1 MRPTSPPTV
10 TFEILIHTQCVIS
23 KMQVEGSKPLSDGGL
38 YLGGSLAGAQATLR
52 LLWAMGGF
60 QSAGSRGQGE
70 EGLGG
75 FRV

>member
-1 MRPTSPPTV
+1 
-10 TFEILIHTQCVIS
+10 
-23 KMQVEGSKPLSDGGL
+23 MQVEGSKPLSDGGL